1 MQQVGCETECDM
13 MQHDDAVKLRQQG
26 PVLTEGGVRID
37 RRAVTVSIKSPLT
50 SFQTHLMVMICR
62 GGVLGCH
69 GNTNTHRQ
77 PAVSAPR
84 RQTLFNNVIDRCEL
98 VH

>member
-1 MQQVGCETECDM
+1 
-13 MQHDDAVKLRQQG
+13 MQHHDAVKLRQQG
-26 PVLTEGGVRID
+26 PVLTEGGVRIN
-37 RRAVTVSIKSPLT
+37 RRAVTVSIKSPLM
-50 SFQTHLMVMICR
+50 SFQTPLMVMICK
-62 GGVLGCH
+62 GGGFSCH

-84 RQTLFNNVIDRCEL
+84 GQTLFNNVIDRCEL